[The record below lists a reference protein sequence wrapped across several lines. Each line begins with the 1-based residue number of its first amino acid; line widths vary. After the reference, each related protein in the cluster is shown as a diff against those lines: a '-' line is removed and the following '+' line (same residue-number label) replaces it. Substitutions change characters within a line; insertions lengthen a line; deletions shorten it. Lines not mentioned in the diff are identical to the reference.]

1 MNLIN
6 DPWIP
11 IRRMS
16 GAKGIIAP
24 WQLTETDDPVIT
36 LIAPRPDFNG
46 ALMQF
51 LVGLLQ
57 TTATPENDER
67 WFDWLEVPPEPAQLE
82 ACFQQYADA
91 FELQGEQGLTC
102 PL

>member
-11 IRRMS
+11 IRRKS
-16 GAKGIIAP
+16 GTQDIIVP
-24 WQLTETDDPVIT
+24 WQLTETDDPVIA
-36 LIAPRPDFNG
+36 LSAPRPDFNG

-57 TTATPENDER
+57 TSSNA
-67 WFDWLEVPPEPAQLE
+67 
-82 ACFQQYADA
+82 
-91 FELQGEQGLTC
+91 
-102 PL
+102 